1 MHQKPVKVQLNQLK
15 RNWGPI
21 YTLKSNLIFITNY
34 LFKILLR
41 YLKFIRYTLIMSVSV
56 VIIPSL
62 ATFAIARICGR
73 FGWMDQQELDTQMGQ
88 QHYRSWN
95 GYTGEDGYH
104 TDDVDMHVDAIRYI
118 FDPNY
123 FENSEVIL
131 FLF

>member
-1 MHQKPVKVQLNQLK
+1 
-15 RNWGPI
+15 
-21 YTLKSNLIFITNY
+21 
-34 LFKILLR
+34 
-41 YLKFIRYTLIMSVSV
+41 MSVSV

-62 ATFAIARICGR
+62 AAFAIARICGR

-88 QHYRSWN
+88 QHYRSWS
-95 GYTGEDGYH
+95 GEDGYYH
-104 TDDVDMHVDAIRYI
+104 TDDVDMYVDAIRYI